1 MIFEKSH
8 LPYIFS
14 EDNIKKNGAPVYQT
28 INRLVMNTE
37 EIYLYLFK
45 MDEKLKK
52 LENENKNLKE
62 KIEQLIQMI
71 N

>member
-1 MIFEKSH
+1 
-8 LPYIFS
+8 
-14 EDNIKKNGAPVYQT
+14 
-28 INRLVMNTE
+28 MNTE